1 MVQGNILSNIKKQA
15 TIGNN
20 MDKPHTKK
28 KKQVSID
35 QVLSGCIYKVVW
47 KRQKLKDKKTDQELT
62 GQGWGWGWELG
73 DIDYREAGRNSL
85 G

>member
-15 TIGNN
+15 TIGND
-20 MDKPHTKK
+20 MDKPHTKQ

-47 KRQKLKDKKTDQELT
+47 KRQKLKDKKIDRVDRT
-62 GQGWGWGWELG
+62 GLG
-73 DIDYREAGRNSL
+73 MGL
-85 G
+85 GVGGY